1 MDTAVLTLK
10 SKIGKHTVILE
21 MARKTYNDSR
31 DGEKD
36 TVILGMVKK
45 TYSNS
50 RERKREMRWSFE

>member
-36 TVILGMVKK
+36 TVILGMVRK

-50 RERKREMRWSFE
+50 RDGEKNIQ